1 MNNIQNCKC
10 DIEEKEKC
18 LYNIRDWCN
27 RYNIECKIPKI
38 SFFKKILN
46 VMKKQVFAFIKI

>member
-10 DIEEKEKC
+10 DIVEKEKC
-18 LYNIRDWCN
+18 LYNTRDWCN

-46 VMKKQVFAFIKI
+46 VMKKQVFTFIK